1 MKIHPPPPRE
11 RGSVVIEFTF
21 VVGMLLAMM
30 SATWSLGR
38 VMLQERLIRA
48 AAEDAA
54 QMVAHSTPLEM
65 YDADAAEEVTD
76 RAQDMLEA
84 VIDESGN
91 TRIDVDVE
99 CVPAC
104 AASASPSR
112 VRVEVMAN
120 VSDSTFAFFGFDGY
134 GVNIAVEV
142 PYAGRTPTQ

>member
-1 MKIHPPPPRE
+1 MKTNPPSLRE

-38 VMLQERLIRA
+38 VILQERLIRA
-48 AAEDAA
+48 AAEQAA

-91 TRIDVDVE
+91 TRLGVDVR
-99 CVPAC
+99 CIPQC
-104 AASASPSR
+104 AAAAVPGR

-134 GVNIAVEV
+134 DVNIAVEV
-142 PYAGRTPTQ
+142 PYAGRIPTQ